1 MPNACLRGIVCTYV
15 CITIA
20 RDLLTLRPTS
30 CKWLQ
35 TRHLPTCVRM
45 CFKDALLNANPVDQL
60 KPICVCASVLSAN
73 MHKQR
78 PWFHPVR
85 PWFHPWSPLF
95 APGRPWFDPGSP
107 GAILNPLVRPGF
119 DPVFSMFDPGCLS
132 CKDGSTLVSPLFD
145 PRFQAPNPWFALGV
159 LEPLV

>member
-1 MPNACLRGIVCTYV
+1 MF
-15 CITIA
+15 
-20 RDLLTLRPTS
+20 
-30 CKWLQ
+30 
-35 TRHLPTCVRM
+35 
-45 CFKDALLNANPVDQL
+45 FKDALLNANPVDQL

-107 GAILNPLVRPGF
+107 GSILNPPVRPWFDAGFSRFDPGCLLCNAGSTLVRPGF
-119 DPVFSMFDPGCLS
+119 ERANS
-132 CKDGSTLVSPLFD
+132 
-145 PRFQAPNPWFALGV
+145 WFAPGFLAALGLIV
-159 LEPLV
+159 GFPGAILGAPESALVCAWLP